1 MTKRI
6 AKAQPAQA
14 ITFAP
19 GAAIPLR
26 FINRHGVIAGATGAG
41 KSTTVRTLVEQL
53 SAAGVPVLISDAKG
67 DLSGLAKVV
76 PTRFWCPFGEQGLP
90 IKTSVDELGQLALSR
105 LLGLNDVQSG
115 VLSIAF
121 RWLQDRD
128 SPLAGCRLMDADDL
142 REVVGSLLDYADD
155 LRARHGNVTSAS
167 VGAIQRAILQLEGQG
182 GAALF
187 GEPALRLDDLLATD
201 ESGRGVV
208 NLIAADR
215 MLDAPALYSALVVWL
230 LTSLFAQ
237 LPEVGDADKP
247 RLAIVVDEAH
257 LLFADAPKL
266 LVDTVERVVRL
277 IRSRGV
283 GVFFASQNALDIP
296 PKIAAQLGNRVQH
309 AMRAYTPAEAK
320 AVRAVAQTFRQAK
333 GVDTAKAIVEMGIG
347 EALISVIGDGGVPS
361 PVVRAKVRLPAS
373 PSAPLDELERVA
385 LIRKD
390 TLRPFYGR
398 RFPSRTEEFEAF
410 TARLEAQEAA
420 PMAAAER
427 ASWRE
432 SDPVP
437 S

>member
-1 MTKRI
+1 MSQHSAKRR
-6 AKAQPAQA
+6 PVQA

-26 FINRHGVIAGATGAG
+26 FVNRHGVVAGATGAG

-53 SAAGVPVLISDAKG
+53 SAAGVPTIVTDAKG
-67 DLSGLAKVV
+67 DLSGIAKAR

-90 IKTSVDELGQLALSR
+90 IKTSVEELGQLALSR
-105 LLGLNDVQSG
+105 LLGLNETQAG
-115 VLSIAF
+115 VLAIAF
-121 RWLQDRD
+121 RWLEDRD
-128 SPLAGCRLMDADDL
+128 SPLYGCKLMDLNDL

-155 LRARHGNVTSAS
+155 IRARHGNVTSAS
-167 VGAIQRAILQLEGQG
+167 VGAIQRAILMLEGQG

-187 GEPALRLDDLLATD
+187 GEPALNLSDLLATD
-201 ESGRGVV
+201 ENGSGFV

-215 MLDAPALYSALVVWL
+215 MLDSPALYSALVVWL
-230 LTSLFAQ
+230 LTSLFLQ
-237 LPEVGDADKP
+237 LPEVGDAEKP

-266 LVDTVERVVRL
+266 LIDKVERVVRL

-283 GVFFASQNALDIP
+283 GIYFASQNALDIP

-320 AVRAVAQTFRQAK
+320 AVRAVAQTFRQAH
-333 GVDTAKAIVEMGIG
+333 GVDTAMAITEMGIG

-361 PVVRAKVRLPAS
+361 PVVRAKVALPAS

-390 TLRPFYGR
+390 ALRPHYGR
-398 RFPSRTEEFEAF
+398 RFPSREEEFEAF
-410 TARLEAQEAA
+410 TARLEAQQASPVA
-420 PMAAAER
+420 LADK
-427 ASWRE
+427 ASWRDE
-432 SDPVP
+432 EQAA
-437 S
+437 